1 MGLPRRGVPMHK
13 VKQFVIG
20 IMVVFLS
27 ACSTGSSVQP
37 IPLSEYTQS
46 LYDFQRVE
54 ALQERQQTHFSV
66 KILSF
71 IKVIKEDM
79 SYYAYDFII
88 APKTTLA
95 ISTWS
100 VSITPDYT
108 VHDKL
113 KAYFT
118 DKSGRL
124 WKIYPVRPEDIAKSF
139 RRIKI
144 SELFKETYGA
154 LRIRGYL
161 VDGGIANYEVLGI
174 SKDEMTLAMSRL
186 KITLNTGSTQE
197 TFSFQLGTVMS
208 TYAINAIP
216 ESVLLEQGV
225 VFGIVHNNLM
235 LRWGEYLGD

>member
-1 MGLPRRGVPMHK
+1 MVGVPMHQ
-13 VKQFVIG
+13 VKHFVIG

-27 ACSTGSSVQP
+27 ACSSDSSVQP

-46 LYDFQRVE
+46 LYDFQRIE
-54 ALQERQQTHFSV
+54 ALQERQQTHFRV
-66 KILSF
+66 KVLSF

-79 SYYAYDFII
+79 GYYAYDFII
-88 APKTTLA
+88 APKTTLP

-124 WKIYPVRPEDIAKSF
+124 WKIYPYRPEDIAKSF
-139 RRIKI
+139 RRIKV
-144 SELFKETYGA
+144 SDLFKETYGA

-174 SKDEMTLAMSRL
+174 SKGEMTLAMSRL
-186 KITLNTGSTQE
+186 KIVLNTGSTQE
-197 TFSFQLGTVMS
+197 TFSFQLGTLMS
-208 TYAINAIP
+208 TYAIDAIP